1 MDTFKVI
8 FSEEKEGVFAISLVE
23 NPAIEIDFIA
33 LSKENIIK
41 LAEVSEEKRLLIS
54 PVLIP
59 NQPIYRR
66 DEQGNEF
73 NIVFPEETILKAQQN
88 FYKQGFQRNSN
99 IEHDDSLTLND
110 VTFVESWI
118 KEDDTHDKSLK
129 YGFDLPNGTWFAVM
143 KVENDETWQRVKN
156 GEVKG
161 FSIEG
166 NFDLEKI
173 NLANNM
179 SFKEQFREVL
189 VEFGLAKSKEETTA
203 IELGAIATVD
213 GSLKIEFEGAMLA
226 QDSEVWMTDESG
238 EKQSVPDGEYPLEN
252 DMIVV
257 ITDSKCVEIKDQEA
271 PAPEEGVQMS
281 KEQDEDFLISL
292 ADSTDLPLTPEQ
304 ISKAIR
310 ILIDYNFGWKIR
322 EKKENEF
329 FNEIISMAKEELK
342 KDVDDVK
349 LSIATQIAEGFTKLS
364 EAVKEEEEKEVEE
377 IKLTKKQE
385 QKELKEIKEG
395 SLKDRLQSIL
405 NN

>member
-66 DEQGNEF
+66 DDKGNEF

-143 KVENDETWQRVKN
+143 KVENDEAWQKVKN

-166 NFDLEKI
+166 SFDLEKI

-189 VEFGLAKSKEETTA
+189 VDFGLAKPKEEIST

-213 GSLKIEFEGAMLA
+213 GPLKIEFEGAMLA
-226 QDSEVWMTDESG
+226 QDAEVWMTDDNG
-238 EKQSVPDGEYPLEN
+238 EKKTVPDGEYTLEN

-257 ITDSKCVEIKDQEA
+257 IADSKCVEIKEQEM
-271 PAPEEGVQMS
+271 PNPEEDVEM
-281 KEQDEDFLISL
+281 EDDKF
-292 ADSTDLPLTPEQ
+292 
-304 ISKAIR
+304 KA
-310 ILIDYNFGWKIR
+310 LETKVNELQTALDNF
-322 EKKENEF
+322 
-329 FNEIISMAKEELK
+329 
-342 KDVDDVK
+342 K

-364 EAVKEEEEKEVEE
+364 EAVKEEEKEVEE
-377 IKLTKKQE
+377 IKLTKKQNE
-385 QKELKEIKEG
+385 V
-395 SLKDRLQSIL
+395 SLENLTPLERFRATKFR
-405 NN
+405 N

>member
-33 LSKENIIK
+33 LSKDKVMK

-59 NQPIYRR
+59 NQPIYRK
-66 DEQGNEF
+66 DDKGNEF

-88 FYKQGFQRNSN
+88 FYKQGYQRNSN
-99 IEHDDSLTLND
+99 IEHDNKLTLND

-173 NLANNM
+173 NLSNNM
-179 SFKEQFREVL
+179 SLKEQLREVL
-189 VEFGLAKSKEETTA
+189 VEFGLAKPKEETPT
-203 IELGAIATVD
+203 IELGAIATTD
-213 GSLKIEFEGAMLA
+213 GSMKIEFEGTMLA
-226 QDSEVWMTDESG
+226 LGADVWVTDENG
-238 EKQSVPDGEYPLEN
+238 EKQPVPDGEYALEN

-257 ITDSKCVEIKDQEA
+257 ISDSKCVEIKEHEA
-271 PAPEEGVQMS
+271 PEQPEEDVEMADD
-281 KEQDEDFLISL
+281 KYTALETKVNEL
-292 ADSTDLPLTPEQ
+292 ATAFE
-304 ISKAIR
+304 
-310 ILIDYNFGWKIR
+310 NFKV
-322 EKKENEF
+322 
-329 FNEIISMAKEELK
+329 SM
-342 KDVDDVK
+342 
-349 LSIATQIAEGFTKLS
+349 ATQIAEGFTKLS
-364 EAVKEEEEKEVEE
+364 EAVKEEEKEVEE
-377 IKLTKKQE
+377 IKLTKKQDAE
-385 QKELKEIKEG
+385 NERKSILDLIKE
-395 SLKDRLQSIL
+395 K
-405 NN
+405 

>member
-33 LSKENIIK
+33 LSKENFIK

-73 NIVFPEETILKAQQN
+73 NIVFPAETILKAQQN

-173 NLANNM
+173 NLSNNM

-189 VEFGLAKSKEETTA
+189 VEFGLAKPKEETPT

-213 GSLKIEFEGAMLA
+213 GSLKIEFEGEALA
-226 QDSEVWMTDESG
+226 QDSEVWMTDENG
-238 EKQSVPDGEYPLEN
+238 EKQPVPDGDYTLEN

-257 ITDSKCVEIKDQEA
+257 IADSKCVEIKEQEA
-271 PAPEEGVQMS
+271 PNPA
-281 KEQDEDFLISL
+281 EDVEM
-292 ADSTDLPLTPEQ
+292 ADDKF
-304 ISKAIR
+304 KA
-310 ILIDYNFGWKIR
+310 LETKVNELQTALDNF
-322 EKKENEF
+322 
-329 FNEIISMAKEELK
+329 
-342 KDVDDVK
+342 K
-349 LSIATQIAEGFTKLS
+349 LSIAKQIAEGFTKLS
-364 EAVKEEEEKEVEE
+364 EAVKEEEKEVEE
-377 IKLTKKQE
+377 IKLTKKQNE
-385 QKELKEIKEG
+385 V
-395 SLKDRLQSIL
+395 SLENLTPLERFRATKFR
-405 NN
+405 N

>member
-59 NQPIYRR
+59 NQPIYRK
-66 DEQGNEF
+66 DENGNEF

-88 FYKQGFQRNSN
+88 FYKQGYQRNSN
-99 IEHDDSLTLND
+99 IEHDNKLTLND

-143 KVENDETWQRVKN
+143 KVENDEAWQKVKN
-156 GEVKG
+156 GDVKG

-173 NLANNM
+173 NLSNNM
-179 SFKEQFREVL
+179 SFKEQFREIL
-189 VEFGLAKSKEETTA
+189 VEFGLAKPKEETPT

-226 QDSEVWMTDESG
+226 LDAEVWNNDENG
-238 EKQSVPDGEYPLEN
+238 EKQPVPDGEYTLEN

-257 ITDSKCVEIKDQEA
+257 IADSKCVEIKEKEMPN
-271 PAPEEGVQMS
+271 PA
-281 KEQDEDFLISL
+281 EDVEMEDDKFKTLETKVNEL
-292 ADSTDLPLTPEQ
+292 QTALD
-304 ISKAIR
+304 
-310 ILIDYNFGWKIR
+310 NF
-322 EKKENEF
+322 
-329 FNEIISMAKEELK
+329 
-342 KDVDDVK
+342 K
-349 LSIATQIAEGFTKLS
+349 LSIATQISEGFTKLS
-364 EAVKEEEEKEVEE
+364 EAVKEEEKEVEE
-377 IKLTKKQE
+377 IKLTKKQNE
-385 QKELKEIKEG
+385 V
-395 SLKDRLQSIL
+395 SLENLTPLERFRATKFR
-405 NN
+405 N

>member
-66 DEQGNEF
+66 DDKGNEF

-129 YGFDLPNGTWFAVM
+129 YGFNLPNGTWFAVM
-143 KVENDETWQRVKN
+143 KVENDEAWQKVKN
-156 GEVKG
+156 GDVKG

-173 NLANNM
+173 NLSNNM

-189 VEFGLAKSKEETTA
+189 VEFGLAKPKEENTPD
-203 IELGAIATVD
+203 IELGAIATDD
-213 GSLKIEFEGAMLA
+213 GSLKIEFEGEALA
-226 QDSEVWMTDESG
+226 QDSEVWMTDENG
-238 EKQSVPDGEYPLEN
+238 ERQPVPDGEYTLEN

-257 ITDSKCVEIKDQEA
+257 IADSKCVEIKEQEM
-271 PAPEEGVQMS
+271 PNPEEDVAM
-281 KEQDEDFLISL
+281 EDDKF
-292 ADSTDLPLTPEQ
+292 
-304 ISKAIR
+304 KA
-310 ILIDYNFGWKIR
+310 LETKVNELQTALDNF
-322 EKKENEF
+322 
-329 FNEIISMAKEELK
+329 
-342 KDVDDVK
+342 K

-364 EAVKEEEEKEVEE
+364 EAVKEEEKEVEE
-377 IKLTKKQE
+377 IKLTKKQNE
-385 QKELKEIKEG
+385 VSFENLTPLEKFRATKF
-395 SLKDRLQSIL
+395 R
-405 NN
+405 N

>member
-33 LSKENIIK
+33 LSKENFIK

-59 NQPIYRR
+59 NQPIYRK
-66 DEQGNEF
+66 DDNGNEF
-73 NIVFPEETILKAQQN
+73 NIIFPEETILKAQQN
-88 FYKQGFQRNSN
+88 FYKQGYQRNSN
-99 IEHDDSLTLND
+99 IEHDNKLTLND

-173 NLANNM
+173 NLNKNM

-189 VEFGLAKSKEETTA
+189 VEFGLAKPKEETPT

-213 GSLKIEFEGAMLA
+213 GSLKIEFEGTMLA
-226 QDSEVWMTDESG
+226 LGAEVWITDENG
-238 EKQSVPDGEYPLEN
+238 EKKPVPDGEYNLEN
-252 DMIVV
+252 DMTVV
-257 ITDSKCVEIKDQEA
+257 ISDSKCVEIKEQKN
-271 PAPEEGVQMS
+271 EGFKMS
-281 KEQDEDFLISL
+281 KEEKENFLISL
-292 ADSTDLPLTPEQ
+292 AEENNTVLTPEQ

-329 FNEIISMAKEELK
+329 LNEIVSMAKEELK

-349 LSIATQIAEGFTKLS
+349 ISMATQIAEGFTKLS
-364 EAVKEEEEKEVEE
+364 EAVKEEEKEVEE
-377 IKLTKKQE
+377 IKLTKKQNE
-385 QKELKEIKEG
+385 ISLDELSPLERFRATKFK
-395 SLKDRLQSIL
+395 
-405 NN
+405 N

>member
-66 DEQGNEF
+66 DAQGNEF

-143 KVENDETWQRVKN
+143 KVENDEAWQKVKN

-173 NLANNM
+173 NLSNNM

-189 VEFGLAKSKEETTA
+189 VEFGLAKPKEENTPT
-203 IELGAIATVD
+203 IELGAIATTD

-226 QDSEVWMTDESG
+226 QDSEVWITDENG
-238 EKQSVPDGEYPLEN
+238 ERQSVPDGEYTLEN

-257 ITDSKCVEIKDQEA
+257 IADSKCVEIKEQEM
-271 PAPEEGVQMS
+271 PNPEEDVEM
-281 KEQDEDFLISL
+281 EDDKF
-292 ADSTDLPLTPEQ
+292 
-304 ISKAIR
+304 KA
-310 ILIDYNFGWKIR
+310 LETKVNELQTALDNF
-322 EKKENEF
+322 
-329 FNEIISMAKEELK
+329 
-342 KDVDDVK
+342 K
-349 LSIATQIAEGFTKLS
+349 LSIATQISDGFTKLS
-364 EAVKEEEEKEVEE
+364 EAVKEEEKEVEE
-377 IKLTKKQE
+377 IKLTKKQDVDNE
-385 QKELKEIKEG
+385 RKSILDLIKE
-395 SLKDRLQSIL
+395 K
-405 NN
+405 

>member
-59 NQPIYRR
+59 NQPIYRK
-66 DEQGNEF
+66 DENGNEF
-73 NIVFPEETILKAQQN
+73 NIIFPEETILKAQQN
-88 FYKQGFQRNSN
+88 FYKQGYQRNSN
-99 IEHDDSLTLND
+99 IEHNNKLTLND

-143 KVENDETWQRVKN
+143 KVENDETWQKVKS

-173 NLANNM
+173 NLSNNM

-189 VEFGLAKSKEETTA
+189 VEFGLTKPKEETPT
-203 IELGAIATVD
+203 IELGAIATTD
-213 GSLKIEFEGAMLA
+213 GSMNIEFEGTMLA
-226 QDSEVWMTDESG
+226 LGADVWMTDENG
-238 EKQSVPDGEYPLEN
+238 EKQPVPDGEYTLEN

-257 ITDSKCVEIKDQEA
+257 VANSKCVEIKEQEA
-271 PAPEEGVQMS
+271 PAQPA
-281 KEQDEDFLISL
+281 QDVEMADEKYTALEAKVNEL
-292 ADSTDLPLTPEQ
+292 ANAFESF
-304 ISKAIR
+304 KV
-310 ILIDYNFGWKIR
+310 
-322 EKKENEF
+322 
-329 FNEIISMAKEELK
+329 SMAK
-342 KDVDDVK
+342 
-349 LSIATQIAEGFTKLS
+349 QIAEGFTKLS
-364 EAVKEEEEKEVEE
+364 EAVKDEEKKVEE
-377 IKLTKKQE
+377 IKLTKKQDAE
-385 QKELKEIKEG
+385 NERKSILDLIKE
-395 SLKDRLQSIL
+395 K
-405 NN
+405 

>member
-1 MDTFKVI
+1 METFKVI

-66 DEQGNEF
+66 DDKGNEF
-73 NIVFPEETILKAQQN
+73 NIIFPEETILKAQQN

-143 KVENDETWQRVKN
+143 KVENDEAWQKVKN

-189 VEFGLAKSKEETTA
+189 VEFGLAKPKEETTA

-213 GSLKIEFEGAMLA
+213 GSLKIEFEGEALA
-226 QDSEVWMTDESG
+226 QDSEVWMTDENG

-252 DMIVV
+252 NMIVV
-257 ITDSKCVEIKDQEA
+257 IMDSKCVEIKEQEA
-271 PAPEEGVQMS
+271 PNPEEDVAM
-281 KEQDEDFLISL
+281 EDDKFNALEAKVNEL
-292 ADSTDLPLTPEQ
+292 ASAFE
-304 ISKAIR
+304 
-310 ILIDYNFGWKIR
+310 NFKV
-322 EKKENEF
+322 
-329 FNEIISMAKEELK
+329 SMAK
-342 KDVDDVK
+342 
-349 LSIATQIAEGFTKLS
+349 QIAEGFTKLS
-364 EAVKEEEEKEVEE
+364 EAVKEEEKEVEE
-377 IKLTKKQE
+377 IKLTKKQNE
-385 QKELKEIKEG
+385 V
-395 SLKDRLQSIL
+395 SLENLTPLERFRATKFR
-405 NN
+405 N

>member
-1 MDTFKVI
+1 MFVSKIQFFFTQKENLCKNSFIGCMDTFKVI

-66 DEQGNEF
+66 DDKGNEF

-99 IEHDDSLTLND
+99 IEHDDNLTLND

-129 YGFDLPNGTWFAVM
+129 YGFNLPNGTWFAVM
-143 KVENDETWQRVKN
+143 KVENDETWQKVKN

-173 NLANNM
+173 NLSNNM

-189 VEFGLAKSKEETTA
+189 VEFGLAKPKEENTPN
-203 IELGAIATVD
+203 IELGAIATTD
-213 GSLKIEFEGAMLA
+213 GLMNIEFEGTMLA
-226 QDSEVWMTDESG
+226 LGADVWITDENG
-238 EKQSVPDGEYPLEN
+238 DKQPVPDGEYPLEN

-257 ITDSKCVEIKDQEA
+257 IADSKCVEIKEQEM
-271 PAPEEGVQMS
+271 PNPE
-281 KEQDEDFLISL
+281 
-292 ADSTDLPLTPEQ
+292 
-304 ISKAIR
+304 
-310 ILIDYNFGWKIR
+310 
-322 EKKENEF
+322 
-329 FNEIISMAKEELK
+329 
-342 KDVDDVK
+342 DDVAMEDDKFKALDAKVNELQTALDNFK
-349 LSIATQIAEGFTKLS
+349 LSIAKQISEGFTKLS
-364 EAVKEEEEKEVEE
+364 EAVKEEEKEVEE
-377 IKLTKKQE
+377 IKLTKKQDAE
-385 QKELKEIKEG
+385 NERKSILDLIKE
-395 SLKDRLQSIL
+395 K
-405 NN
+405 

>member
-59 NQPIYRR
+59 NQPIYRK
-66 DEQGNEF
+66 DDKGNEF

-129 YGFDLPNGTWFAVM
+129 YGFNLPNGTWFAVM
-143 KVENDETWQRVKN
+143 KVENDETWQKVKN

-173 NLANNM
+173 NLSNNM

-189 VEFGLAKSKEETTA
+189 VEFGLAKPKEEETPT

-226 QDSEVWMTDESG
+226 QDSEVWITDENG
-238 EKQSVPDGEYPLEN
+238 EKQPVPDGEYPLEN

-257 ITDSKCVEIKDQEA
+257 IADSKCVEIKEQEM
-271 PAPEEGVQMS
+271 PNPEEDVAM
-281 KEQDEDFLISL
+281 EDDKI
-292 ADSTDLPLTPEQ
+292 
-304 ISKAIR
+304 KA
-310 ILIDYNFGWKIR
+310 LETKVNELQTALDNF
-322 EKKENEF
+322 
-329 FNEIISMAKEELK
+329 
-342 KDVDDVK
+342 K

-364 EAVKEEEEKEVEE
+364 EAVKEEEKEVEE
-377 IKLTKKQE
+377 IKLTKKQDAE
-385 QKELKEIKEG
+385 NERKSILDLIKE
-395 SLKDRLQSIL
+395 K
-405 NN
+405 

>member
-33 LSKENIIK
+33 LSKGNIIK

-59 NQPIYRR
+59 NQPIYRK
-66 DEQGNEF
+66 DDNGNEF

-88 FYKQGFQRNSN
+88 FYKQGYQRNSN
-99 IEHDDSLTLND
+99 IEHDNKLTLND

-129 YGFDLPNGTWFAVM
+129 YGFDLPNGTWFAAM

-173 NLANNM
+173 NLAKNM

-189 VEFGLAKSKEETTA
+189 VEFGLAKPKEETPT
-203 IELGAIATVD
+203 IELGAITTTD
-213 GSLKIEFEGAMLA
+213 GSFKIEFEGEALA
-226 QDSEVWMTDESG
+226 QDAEVWMTDENG
-238 EKQSVPDGEYPLEN
+238 EKQPVPDGEYNLEN

-257 ITDSKCVEIKDQEA
+257 IADSKCVEIKEQEA
-271 PAPEEGVQMS
+271 P
-281 KEQDEDFLISL
+281 EQPAEDVEM
-292 ADSTDLPLTPEQ
+292 ADDKYTALETKVNELQTALD
-304 ISKAIR
+304 
-310 ILIDYNFGWKIR
+310 NF
-322 EKKENEF
+322 
-329 FNEIISMAKEELK
+329 
-342 KDVDDVK
+342 K

-364 EAVKEEEEKEVEE
+364 EAVKEEEKEVEE
-377 IKLTKKQE
+377 IKLTKKQNE
-385 QKELKEIKEG
+385 ISLDELSPLERFRATKFK
-395 SLKDRLQSIL
+395 
-405 NN
+405 N

>member
-33 LSKENIIK
+33 LSKENFIK

-59 NQPIYRR
+59 NQPIYRK
-66 DEQGNEF
+66 DENGNEF
-73 NIVFPEETILKAQQN
+73 NIIFPEETIIKAQQN
-88 FYKQGFQRNSN
+88 FYKQGYQRNSN
-99 IEHDDSLTLND
+99 IEHDNKLTLND

-173 NLANNM
+173 NLSNNM

-189 VEFGLAKSKEETTA
+189 VEFGLAKPKEEETPT
-203 IELGAIATVD
+203 IELGAIATTD
-213 GSLKIEFEGAMLA
+213 GSLKIEFEGETLA
-226 QDSEVWMTDESG
+226 LGADVWMTDENG
-238 EKQSVPDGEYPLEN
+238 EKQPVPDGEYALEN
-252 DMIVV
+252 DMVVV
-257 ITDSKCVEIKDQEA
+257 IADSKCVEIKEQE
-271 PAPEEGVQMS
+271 V
-281 KEQDEDFLISL
+281 
-292 ADSTDLPLTPEQ
+292 PEQ
-304 ISKAIR
+304 PAEDVEMADEKYTALETKVNELASAFE
-310 ILIDYNFGWKIR
+310 NFKV
-322 EKKENEF
+322 
-329 FNEIISMAKEELK
+329 SMAK
-342 KDVDDVK
+342 
-349 LSIATQIAEGFTKLS
+349 QIAEGFTKLS
-364 EAVKEEEEKEVEE
+364 EAVKEEEKEVEE
-377 IKLTKKQE
+377 IKLTKKQNE
-385 QKELKEIKEG
+385 ISLDELSPLERFRATKFK
-395 SLKDRLQSIL
+395 
-405 NN
+405 N

>member
-66 DEQGNEF
+66 DDKGNEF

-99 IEHDDSLTLND
+99 IEHDDNLTLND

-143 KVENDETWQRVKN
+143 KVENDEAWQKVKN

-173 NLANNM
+173 NLSNNM

-189 VEFGLAKSKEETTA
+189 VEFGLAKPKEETPT

-213 GSLKIEFEGAMLA
+213 GSLKIEFEGEALA
-226 QDSEVWMTDESG
+226 QDSEVWMTDENG
-238 EKQSVPDGEYPLEN
+238 EKQPVPDGDYTLEN
-252 DMIVV
+252 DMIAV
-257 ITDSKCVEIKDQEA
+257 IADSKCVEIKEQEM
-271 PAPEEGVQMS
+271 PNPEEDVEM
-281 KEQDEDFLISL
+281 EDDKF
-292 ADSTDLPLTPEQ
+292 
-304 ISKAIR
+304 KA
-310 ILIDYNFGWKIR
+310 LETKVNELQTALDNF
-322 EKKENEF
+322 
-329 FNEIISMAKEELK
+329 
-342 KDVDDVK
+342 K
-349 LSIATQIAEGFTKLS
+349 LSIATQISEGFTKLS
-364 EAVKEEEEKEVEE
+364 EAVKEEEKEVEE
-377 IKLTKKQE
+377 IKLTKKQNE
-385 QKELKEIKEG
+385 V
-395 SLKDRLQSIL
+395 SLENLTPLERFRATKFR
-405 NN
+405 N

>member
-33 LSKENIIK
+33 LSKENSIK

-66 DEQGNEF
+66 DDKGNEF

-99 IEHDDSLTLND
+99 IEHDDNLTLND

-129 YGFDLPNGTWFAVM
+129 YGFNLPNGTWFAVM
-143 KVENDETWQRVKN
+143 KVENDEAWQKVKN

-173 NLANNM
+173 NLSNNM

-189 VEFGLAKSKEETTA
+189 VEFGLAKPKEETPT
-203 IELGAIATVD
+203 IELGAIATTD
-213 GSLKIEFEGAMLA
+213 GLMKIEFEGAMLA
-226 QDSEVWMTDESG
+226 QDSEVWITDENG
-238 EKQSVPDGEYPLEN
+238 EKQSVPDGDYALEN

-257 ITDSKCVEIKDQEA
+257 IVDSKCVEIKEQEA
-271 PAPEEGVQMS
+271 PNPEEDVEM
-281 KEQDEDFLISL
+281 EDDKF
-292 ADSTDLPLTPEQ
+292 
-304 ISKAIR
+304 KA
-310 ILIDYNFGWKIR
+310 LETKVNELQTALDNF
-322 EKKENEF
+322 
-329 FNEIISMAKEELK
+329 
-342 KDVDDVK
+342 K
-349 LSIATQIAEGFTKLS
+349 LSIATQISEGFTKLS
-364 EAVKEEEEKEVEE
+364 EAVKEEEKEVEE
-377 IKLTKKQE
+377 IKLAKKQNE
-385 QKELKEIKEG
+385 V
-395 SLKDRLQSIL
+395 SLENLTPLERFRATKFR
-405 NN
+405 N

>member
-59 NQPIYRR
+59 NQPIYRI
-66 DEQGNEF
+66 DDKGNEF

-99 IEHDDSLTLND
+99 IEHDDNLTLND

-129 YGFDLPNGTWFAVM
+129 YGFNLPNGTWFAIM
-143 KVENDETWQRVKN
+143 KVENDETWQKVKN

-189 VEFGLAKSKEETTA
+189 VEFGLAKPKEENPTT
-203 IELGAIATVD
+203 IELGAIATID
-213 GSLKIEFEGAMLA
+213 GSLKIEFEGTMLA
-226 QDSEVWMTDESG
+226 IGADVWVTDENG
-238 EKQSVPDGEYPLEN
+238 EKQPVPDGDYPLEN

-257 ITDSKCVEIKDQEA
+257 IVDSKCVEIKEQEA
-271 PAPEEGVQMS
+271 P
-281 KEQDEDFLISL
+281 EQPAEDVAMEDDKF
-292 ADSTDLPLTPEQ
+292 
-304 ISKAIR
+304 KA
-310 ILIDYNFGWKIR
+310 LETKVNELQNALDNF
-322 EKKENEF
+322 
-329 FNEIISMAKEELK
+329 
-342 KDVDDVK
+342 K
-349 LSIATQIAEGFTKLS
+349 LSIAKQIAEGFTKLS
-364 EAVKEEEEKEVEE
+364 EAVKEEEKEVEE
-377 IKLTKKQE
+377 IKLTKKQDAE
-385 QKELKEIKEG
+385 NERKSILDLIKE
-395 SLKDRLQSIL
+395 K
-405 NN
+405 

>member
-66 DEQGNEF
+66 DVQGNEF

-99 IEHDDSLTLND
+99 IEHDDNLTLND

-143 KVENDETWQRVKN
+143 KVENDETWQKVKN

-173 NLANNM
+173 NLSNNM

-189 VEFGLAKSKEETTA
+189 VEFGLAKPKEETPA

-213 GSLKIEFEGAMLA
+213 GSLKIEFEGEALA
-226 QDSEVWMTDESG
+226 QDAEVWMTDENG
-238 EKQSVPDGEYPLEN
+238 EKQPVPDGDYTLEN

-257 ITDSKCVEIKDQEA
+257 IVDSKCVEIKEQEIPKQ
-271 PAPEEGVQMS
+271 PAEDVEMA
-281 KEQDEDFLISL
+281 DEKYTALETKVNEL
-292 ADSTDLPLTPEQ
+292 ATAFESF
-304 ISKAIR
+304 KV
-310 ILIDYNFGWKIR
+310 
-322 EKKENEF
+322 
-329 FNEIISMAKEELK
+329 SM
-342 KDVDDVK
+342 
-349 LSIATQIAEGFTKLS
+349 ATQIADGFTKLS
-364 EAVKEEEEKEVEE
+364 EAVKEEEKQVEE
-377 IKLTKKQE
+377 IKLTKKQDAE
-385 QKELKEIKEG
+385 NERKSILDLIKE
-395 SLKDRLQSIL
+395 
-405 NN
+405 

>member
-66 DEQGNEF
+66 DDNGNEF

-88 FYKQGFQRNSN
+88 FYKQGYQRNSN
-99 IEHDDSLTLND
+99 IEHDNKLTLND

-173 NLANNM
+173 NLSNNM

-189 VEFGLAKSKEETTA
+189 VEFGLAKPQEKETPA
-203 IELGAIATVD
+203 IELGAIATAD
-213 GSLKIEFEGAMLA
+213 GSMKIEFEGEALV
-226 QDSEVWMTDESG
+226 QDAEVWMTDENG
-238 EKQSVPDGEYPLEN
+238 EKQPVPDGEYPLEN

-257 ITDSKCVEIKDQEA
+257 IADSKCVEIKEKNKDQE
-271 PAPEEGVQMS
+271 VKMS
-281 KEQDEDFLISL
+281 KEQNESFLISL
-292 ADSTDLPLTPEQ
+292 AENIDNPLTPEQ
-304 ISKAIR
+304 ISKAVR

-322 EKKENEF
+322 EKKENDF
-329 FNEIISMAKEELK
+329 FNEIVSMAKEEVK
-342 KDVDDVK
+342 KDIDDVK
-349 LSIATQIAEGFTKLS
+349 ISMATQIADGFTKLS
-364 EAVKEEEEKEVEE
+364 EAVKEEEKEVEE
-377 IKLTKKQE
+377 IKLTKKQDAE
-385 QKELKEIKEG
+385 NERKSILDLIKE
-395 SLKDRLQSIL
+395 
-405 NN
+405 

>member
-66 DEQGNEF
+66 DAQGNEF

-99 IEHDDSLTLND
+99 IEHDDNLTLND

-129 YGFDLPNGTWFAVM
+129 YGFNLPNGTWFAVM
-143 KVENDETWQRVKN
+143 KVENDETWQKVKN

-173 NLANNM
+173 NLSNNM

-189 VEFGLAKSKEETTA
+189 VEFGLAKPKEEETPA

-226 QDSEVWMTDESG
+226 QDSEVWITDENG
-238 EKQSVPDGEYPLEN
+238 ERQSVPDGEYPLEN

-257 ITDSKCVEIKDQEA
+257 IADSKCVEIKEQEM
-271 PAPEEGVQMS
+271 PNPEEDVAM
-281 KEQDEDFLISL
+281 EDDKF
-292 ADSTDLPLTPEQ
+292 
-304 ISKAIR
+304 KA
-310 ILIDYNFGWKIR
+310 LETKVNELQTALDNF
-322 EKKENEF
+322 
-329 FNEIISMAKEELK
+329 
-342 KDVDDVK
+342 K

-364 EAVKEEEEKEVEE
+364 EAVKEEEKEVEE

-385 QKELKEIKEG
+385 QKEPKELKNG
-395 SLKDRLQSIL
+395 SLKDRLKSIL

>member
-59 NQPIYRR
+59 NQPIYRK
-66 DEQGNEF
+66 DDNGNEF

-88 FYKQGFQRNSN
+88 FYKQGYQRNSN
-99 IEHDDSLTLND
+99 IEHNNKLTLND

-173 NLANNM
+173 NLAKNM

-189 VEFGLAKSKEETTA
+189 VEFGLTKPKEETPT
-203 IELGAIATVD
+203 IELGAIATTD
-213 GSLKIEFEGAMLA
+213 GSMNIEFDGTMLA
-226 QDSEVWMTDESG
+226 LGADVWVTDENG
-238 EKQSVPDGEYPLEN
+238 EKQPVPDGEYALEN

-257 ITDSKCVEIKDQEA
+257 IADSKCVEIKEQEA
-271 PAPEEGVQMS
+271 PEQPEEDVEMADD
-281 KEQDEDFLISL
+281 KYTALETKVNEL
-292 ADSTDLPLTPEQ
+292 ASAFE
-304 ISKAIR
+304 SFKV
-310 ILIDYNFGWKIR
+310 
-322 EKKENEF
+322 
-329 FNEIISMAKEELK
+329 SM
-342 KDVDDVK
+342 
-349 LSIATQIAEGFTKLS
+349 ATQIAEGFTKLS
-364 EAVKEEEEKEVEE
+364 EAVKEKENEVEE

-385 QKELKEIKEG
+385 EKEPKQDG
-395 SLKDRLQSIL
+395 SLKSRLKSIL

>member
-1 MDTFKVI
+1 METFKVI

-73 NIVFPEETILKAQQN
+73 NIVFPEETIIKAQQN

-99 IEHDDSLTLND
+99 IEHNDNLTLND

-129 YGFDLPNGTWFAVM
+129 YGFNLPNGTWFAVM
-143 KVENDETWQRVKN
+143 KVESDETWQRVKN

-173 NLANNM
+173 NLSNNM

-189 VEFGLAKSKEETTA
+189 VEFGLAKPKEETPA
-203 IELGAIATVD
+203 IELGAIATTD
-213 GSLKIEFEGAMLA
+213 GSMKIEFDGTMLA
-226 QDSEVWMTDESG
+226 LGAEVWITDENG
-238 EKQSVPDGEYPLEN
+238 EKQPVPDGEYPLEN

-257 ITDSKCVEIKDQEA
+257 IADSKCVEIKEQEM
-271 PAPEEGVQMS
+271 PNPEEDVAM
-281 KEQDEDFLISL
+281 EDDKF
-292 ADSTDLPLTPEQ
+292 
-304 ISKAIR
+304 KA
-310 ILIDYNFGWKIR
+310 LETKVNELQTALDNF
-322 EKKENEF
+322 
-329 FNEIISMAKEELK
+329 
-342 KDVDDVK
+342 K
-349 LSIATQIAEGFTKLS
+349 LSIVKQIAEGFTKLS
-364 EAVKEEEEKEVEE
+364 EAVKEEEKEVEE
-377 IKLTKKQE
+377 IKLTKKQDAE
-385 QKELKEIKEG
+385 NERKSILDLIKE
-395 SLKDRLQSIL
+395 K
-405 NN
+405 

>member
-99 IEHDDSLTLND
+99 IEHDDNLTLND

-143 KVENDETWQRVKN
+143 KVENDETWQKVKN

-173 NLANNM
+173 NLSNNM

-189 VEFGLAKSKEETTA
+189 VEFGLAKPKEEETPT
-203 IELGAIATVD
+203 IELGAIATTD
-213 GSLKIEFEGAMLA
+213 GSMKIEFEGAMLA
-226 QDSEVWMTDESG
+226 QDSEVWMTDENG
-238 EKQSVPDGEYPLEN
+238 ERQPVPDGDYALEN

-257 ITDSKCVEIKDQEA
+257 IVDSKCVEIKEQEA
-271 PAPEEGVQMS
+271 PNP
-281 KEQDEDFLISL
+281 KEDVEMEDDKF
-292 ADSTDLPLTPEQ
+292 
-304 ISKAIR
+304 KA
-310 ILIDYNFGWKIR
+310 LETKVNELQTALDNF
-322 EKKENEF
+322 
-329 FNEIISMAKEELK
+329 
-342 KDVDDVK
+342 K

-364 EAVKEEEEKEVEE
+364 EAVKEEEKEVEE
-377 IKLTKKQE
+377 IKLTKKQDAE
-385 QKELKEIKEG
+385 NERKSILDLIKE
-395 SLKDRLQSIL
+395 K
-405 NN
+405 

>member
-66 DEQGNEF
+66 DDQGNEF

-143 KVENDETWQRVKN
+143 KVENDETWQKVKN
-156 GEVKG
+156 GEVRG

-173 NLANNM
+173 NLSNNM

-189 VEFGLAKSKEETTA
+189 VEFGLAKPKEETPA
-203 IELGAIATVD
+203 IELGAIATTD
-213 GSLKIEFEGAMLA
+213 GSFKIEFEGEALA
-226 QDSEVWMTDESG
+226 QDSDVWITDENG
-238 EKQSVPDGEYPLEN
+238 EKQPVPDGEYNLEN

-257 ITDSKCVEIKDQEA
+257 IADSKCVEIKEQEA
-271 PAPEEGVQMS
+271 P
-281 KEQDEDFLISL
+281 EQPAEDVEMADEKYTALETKVNEL
-292 ADSTDLPLTPEQ
+292 ATAFESF
-304 ISKAIR
+304 KV
-310 ILIDYNFGWKIR
+310 
-322 EKKENEF
+322 
-329 FNEIISMAKEELK
+329 SM
-342 KDVDDVK
+342 
-349 LSIATQIAEGFTKLS
+349 ATQIADGFTKLS
-364 EAVKEEEEKEVEE
+364 EAVKEEEKQVEE
-377 IKLTKKQE
+377 IKLTKKQDAE
-385 QKELKEIKEG
+385 NERKSILDLIKE
-395 SLKDRLQSIL
+395 
-405 NN
+405 

>member
-1 MDTFKVI
+1 METFKVI

-33 LSKENIIK
+33 LSKEKIIK

-66 DEQGNEF
+66 DAQGNEF

-99 IEHDDSLTLND
+99 IEHDDNLTLND

-143 KVENDETWQRVKN
+143 KVENDEAWQKVKN
-156 GEVKG
+156 GEVRG

-173 NLANNM
+173 NLSNNM

-189 VEFGLAKSKEETTA
+189 VEFGLAKPKEETPT
-203 IELGAIATVD
+203 IELGAIATAD

-226 QDSEVWMTDESG
+226 LDAEVWITDDNG
-238 EKQSVPDGEYPLEN
+238 EKQPVPDGEYTLEN
-252 DMIVV
+252 DMIVF
-257 ITDSKCVEIKDQEA
+257 IADSICVEIKEQEM
-271 PAPEEGVQMS
+271 PNPEEDVAM
-281 KEQDEDFLISL
+281 EDDKF
-292 ADSTDLPLTPEQ
+292 
-304 ISKAIR
+304 KA
-310 ILIDYNFGWKIR
+310 LETKVNELQTALDNF
-322 EKKENEF
+322 
-329 FNEIISMAKEELK
+329 
-342 KDVDDVK
+342 K
-349 LSIATQIAEGFTKLS
+349 LSIATQIAEGFAKLL
-364 EAVKEEEEKEVEE
+364 EAVKEEEKEVEE
-377 IKLTKKQE
+377 IKLTKKQNE
-385 QKELKEIKEG
+385 V
-395 SLKDRLQSIL
+395 SLENLTPLERFRATKFR
-405 NN
+405 N

>member
-66 DEQGNEF
+66 DDKGNEF

-173 NLANNM
+173 NLSNNM
-179 SFKEQFREVL
+179 SFKEQFREAL
-189 VEFGLAKSKEETTA
+189 VEFGLAKPKEEIST
-203 IELGAIATVD
+203 IELGAIATID
-213 GSLKIEFEGAMLA
+213 GSLKIEFEGEMLA
-226 QDSEVWMTDESG
+226 LGAEVWNTDENG
-238 EKQSVPDGEYPLEN
+238 ERQPVPDGEYTLEN

-257 ITDSKCVEIKDQEA
+257 IADSKCVEIKEQEA
-271 PAPEEGVQMS
+271 PEEPAEEVEM
-281 KEQDEDFLISL
+281 
-292 ADSTDLPLTPEQ
+292 ADDKYTALETKVNELQTALD
-304 ISKAIR
+304 
-310 ILIDYNFGWKIR
+310 NF
-322 EKKENEF
+322 
-329 FNEIISMAKEELK
+329 
-342 KDVDDVK
+342 K

-364 EAVKEEEEKEVEE
+364 EAVKEEEKEVEE
-377 IKLTKKQE
+377 IKLTKKQNE
-385 QKELKEIKEG
+385 V
-395 SLKDRLQSIL
+395 SLENLTPLERFRATKFR
-405 NN
+405 N

>member
-8 FSEEKEGVFAISLVE
+8 FSEDKEGVFAISLVE

-33 LSKENIIK
+33 LSKENSIK

-66 DEQGNEF
+66 DDKGNEF

-99 IEHDDSLTLND
+99 IEHDDNLTLND

-143 KVENDETWQRVKN
+143 KVENDETWQKVKN

-189 VEFGLAKSKEETTA
+189 VEFGLAKPKEENPTT
-203 IELGAIATVD
+203 IELGAITTVD
-213 GSLKIEFEGAMLA
+213 GSLKIEFEGTMLA
-226 QDSEVWMTDESG
+226 IGADVWVTDENG
-238 EKQSVPDGEYPLEN
+238 EKQPVPDGEYLLEN
-252 DMIVV
+252 DMIVMV
-257 ITDSKCVEIKDQEA
+257 ADSKALEIKEQEA
-271 PAPEEGVQMS
+271 P
-281 KEQDEDFLISL
+281 EQPAEDVAMEDDKF
-292 ADSTDLPLTPEQ
+292 
-304 ISKAIR
+304 KA
-310 ILIDYNFGWKIR
+310 LETKVNELQNALDNF
-322 EKKENEF
+322 
-329 FNEIISMAKEELK
+329 
-342 KDVDDVK
+342 K

-364 EAVKEEEEKEVEE
+364 EAVKEEEKEVKE

-385 QKELKEIKEG
+385 QKEPKEIKEG
-395 SLKDRLQSIL
+395 SLKDRLKSIL

>member
-33 LSKENIIK
+33 LSKENFIK

-66 DEQGNEF
+66 DDKGNEF
-73 NIVFPEETILKAQQN
+73 NIIFPAETILKAQQN

-99 IEHDDSLTLND
+99 IEHDNKLTLND

-173 NLANNM
+173 NLSNNM

-189 VEFGLAKSKEETTA
+189 VEFGLAKPKEEEAPTV
-203 IELGAIATVD
+203 ELGAIATAD
-213 GSLKIEFEGAMLA
+213 GSLKIEFEGEALA
-226 QDSEVWMTDESG
+226 QDSDVWITDENG
-238 EKQSVPDGEYPLEN
+238 EKQPVPDGDYTLEN

-257 ITDSKCVEIKDQEA
+257 IADSKCVEIKEQEA
-271 PAPEEGVQMS
+271 PNPEEDVEMDDD
-281 KEQDEDFLISL
+281 KF
-292 ADSTDLPLTPEQ
+292 
-304 ISKAIR
+304 KA
-310 ILIDYNFGWKIR
+310 LETKVNELQTALDNF
-322 EKKENEF
+322 
-329 FNEIISMAKEELK
+329 
-342 KDVDDVK
+342 K
-349 LSIATQIAEGFTKLS
+349 LSIAKQISEGFTKLS
-364 EAVKEEEEKEVEE
+364 EAVKEEEKEVEE
-377 IKLTKKQE
+377 IKLTKKQDSE
-385 QKELKEIKEG
+385 NERKSILDLIKE
-395 SLKDRLQSIL
+395 K
-405 NN
+405 

>member
-33 LSKENIIK
+33 LSKENSIK

-66 DEQGNEF
+66 DDKGNEF

-99 IEHDDSLTLND
+99 IEHDDNLTLND

-143 KVENDETWQRVKN
+143 KVENDETWQKVKK

-173 NLANNM
+173 NLAKNM

-189 VEFGLAKSKEETTA
+189 VEFGLAKPKEETPT

-213 GSLKIEFEGAMLA
+213 GSLKIEFEGTMLA
-226 QDSEVWMTDESG
+226 LGADVWVTDENG
-238 EKQSVPDGEYPLEN
+238 EKQSVPDGEYTLEN

-257 ITDSKCVEIKDQEA
+257 IADSKCVEIKEQEA
-271 PAPEEGVQMS
+271 P
-281 KEQDEDFLISL
+281 EQPAEDVEMADEKYTALETKVNELQTALD
-292 ADSTDLPLTPEQ
+292 
-304 ISKAIR
+304 
-310 ILIDYNFGWKIR
+310 NF
-322 EKKENEF
+322 
-329 FNEIISMAKEELK
+329 
-342 KDVDDVK
+342 K
-349 LSIATQIAEGFTKLS
+349 LSIAKQISEGFTKLS
-364 EAVKEEEEKEVEE
+364 EAVKEEEKEVEE
-377 IKLTKKQE
+377 IKLTKKQNE
-385 QKELKEIKEG
+385 ISLDELSPLERFRATKFK
-395 SLKDRLQSIL
+395 
-405 NN
+405 N

>member
-33 LSKENIIK
+33 LSKGNIIK

-59 NQPIYRR
+59 NQPIYRK
-66 DEQGNEF
+66 DDNGNEF

-88 FYKQGFQRNSN
+88 FYKQGYQRNSN
-99 IEHDDSLTLND
+99 IEHDNKLTLND

-173 NLANNM
+173 NLAKNM

-189 VEFGLAKSKEETTA
+189 VEFGLAKPKEETPT
-203 IELGAIATVD
+203 IELGAIATTD
-213 GSLKIEFEGAMLA
+213 GTIKIEFEGSMLA
-226 QDSEVWMTDESG
+226 LGAEVWMTDENG
-238 EKQSVPDGEYPLEN
+238 EKQPVPDGEYNLEN
-252 DMIVV
+252 DMTVV
-257 ITDSKCVEIKDQEA
+257 IADSKCVEIKEQN
-271 PAPEEGVQMS
+271 APEQPT
-281 KEQDEDFLISL
+281 EDVEM
-292 ADSTDLPLTPEQ
+292 ADDKYTALETKVNELQTALD
-304 ISKAIR
+304 
-310 ILIDYNFGWKIR
+310 NF
-322 EKKENEF
+322 
-329 FNEIISMAKEELK
+329 
-342 KDVDDVK
+342 K

-364 EAVKEEEEKEVEE
+364 EAVKEEEKEVEE
-377 IKLTKKQE
+377 IKLTKKQNE
-385 QKELKEIKEG
+385 ISLDELSPLERFRATKFK
-395 SLKDRLQSIL
+395 
-405 NN
+405 N

>member
-1 MDTFKVI
+1 MDTYKVI

-59 NQPIYRR
+59 NQPIYRK
-66 DEQGNEF
+66 DENGNEF
-73 NIVFPEETILKAQQN
+73 NIIFPEETILKAQQN
-88 FYKQGFQRNSN
+88 FYKQGYQRNSN
-99 IEHDDSLTLND
+99 IEHDNKLTLND

-118 KEDDTHDKSLK
+118 KEDDMHDKSLK

-173 NLANNM
+173 NLSNM

-189 VEFGLAKSKEETTA
+189 VEFGLAKPKEEETPN
-203 IELGAIATVD
+203 IELGAIATTD
-213 GSLKIEFEGAMLA
+213 GSIKIEFEGTMLA
-226 QDSEVWMTDESG
+226 LGADVWITDENG
-238 EKQSVPDGEYPLEN
+238 EKQPIPDGEYALEN

-257 ITDSKCVEIKDQEA
+257 IANSKCAEIKEQN
-271 PAPEEGVQMS
+271 APEQPAQNVDMADEKYAALETKVNDLAS
-281 KEQDEDFLISL
+281 AFEDFKVL
-292 ADSTDLPLTPEQ
+292 
-304 ISKAIR
+304 
-310 ILIDYNFGWKIR
+310 
-322 EKKENEF
+322 
-329 FNEIISMAKEELK
+329 M
-342 KDVDDVK
+342 
-349 LSIATQIAEGFTKLS
+349 ATQIADGFTKLT
-364 EAVKEEEEKEVEE
+364 EAVKEEEKEVEE
-377 IKLTKKQE
+377 IKLTKKQDAE
-385 QKELKEIKEG
+385 NERKSILDLIKE
-395 SLKDRLQSIL
+395 K
-405 NN
+405 

>member
-66 DEQGNEF
+66 DDQGNEF

-99 IEHDDSLTLND
+99 IEHDYNLTLND

-129 YGFDLPNGTWFAVM
+129 YGFNLPNGTWFAVM
-143 KVENDETWQRVKN
+143 KVENDEAWQKVKN

-173 NLANNM
+173 NLSNNM

-189 VEFGLAKSKEETTA
+189 VEFGLAKPKEETPT
-203 IELGAIATVD
+203 IELGAIATTD

-226 QDSEVWMTDESG
+226 QDSEVWITDENG
-238 EKQSVPDGEYPLEN
+238 EKQPVPDGEYTLEN

-257 ITDSKCVEIKDQEA
+257 IVDSKCVEIKEQPNNSNSSD
-271 PAPEEGVQMS
+271 GVQMS
-281 KEQDEDFLISL
+281 KEQNEDFLISL

-322 EKKENEF
+322 EKEENEF
-329 FNEIISMAKEELK
+329 VNEIISMAKEELK
-342 KDVDDVK
+342 KDVDNVK
-349 LSIATQIAEGFTKLS
+349 LSIAKQIAEGFTKLS
-364 EAVKEEEEKEVEE
+364 EAVKEEEKEVEE
-377 IKLTKKQE
+377 IKLTKKQDAE
-385 QKELKEIKEG
+385 NERKSILDLIKE
-395 SLKDRLQSIL
+395 K
-405 NN
+405 

>member
-33 LSKENIIK
+33 LSKENLIK

-59 NQPIYRR
+59 NQPIYRK
-66 DEQGNEF
+66 DDNGNEF
-73 NIVFPEETILKAQQN
+73 NIIFPEETILKAQQN
-88 FYKQGFQRNSN
+88 FYKQGYQRNSN
-99 IEHDDSLTLND
+99 IEHDNKLTLND

-173 NLANNM
+173 NLSNNM

-189 VEFGLAKSKEETTA
+189 VEFGLAKPKEETPT
-203 IELGAIATVD
+203 IELGAIATAD
-213 GSLKIEFEGAMLA
+213 GSFKIEFEGEALA
-226 QDSEVWMTDESG
+226 QDAEVWMTDENG
-238 EKQSVPDGEYPLEN
+238 EKQSVPDGEYNLEN

-257 ITDSKCVEIKDQEA
+257 IADSKCVEIKEQN
-271 PAPEEGVQMS
+271 APEQPA
-281 KEQDEDFLISL
+281 EDVEM
-292 ADSTDLPLTPEQ
+292 ADDKYTALETKVNELQTALD
-304 ISKAIR
+304 
-310 ILIDYNFGWKIR
+310 NF
-322 EKKENEF
+322 
-329 FNEIISMAKEELK
+329 
-342 KDVDDVK
+342 K

-364 EAVKEEEEKEVEE
+364 EAVKEEENEVEE
-377 IKLTKKQE
+377 IKLTKKQNE
-385 QKELKEIKEG
+385 ISLDELSPLERFRATKFK
-395 SLKDRLQSIL
+395 
-405 NN
+405 N

>member
-66 DEQGNEF
+66 DDQGNEF

-99 IEHDDSLTLND
+99 IEHDDNLTLND

-129 YGFDLPNGTWFAVM
+129 YGFNLPNGTWFAVM
-143 KVENDETWQRVKN
+143 KVENDEAWQKVKN

-189 VEFGLAKSKEETTA
+189 VEFGLAKPKEDTPT
-203 IELGAIATVD
+203 IELGAIATTD
-213 GSLKIEFEGAMLA
+213 GSMKIEFEGTMLA
-226 QDSEVWMTDESG
+226 LDAEVWMTDENG
-238 EKQSVPDGEYPLEN
+238 EKQPVPDGEYPLEN

-257 ITDSKCVEIKDQEA
+257 IADSKCVEIKEQEA
-271 PAPEEGVQMS
+271 PNPEEDVEM
-281 KEQDEDFLISL
+281 EDDKF
-292 ADSTDLPLTPEQ
+292 
-304 ISKAIR
+304 KA
-310 ILIDYNFGWKIR
+310 LETKVNELQTALDNF
-322 EKKENEF
+322 
-329 FNEIISMAKEELK
+329 
-342 KDVDDVK
+342 K

-364 EAVKEEEEKEVEE
+364 EAVKEEEKEVEE
-377 IKLTKKQE
+377 IKLTKKQNE
-385 QKELKEIKEG
+385 V
-395 SLKDRLQSIL
+395 SLENLTPLERFRATKFR
-405 NN
+405 N